1 MRWYYIKFTP
11 TEQAPNPNVSGF
23 VLEYGSSVQVQS
35 LFNPNGA
42 NLPGALEVE
51 FNFEVSAFDQRIPDG
66 QIKIYN
72 PPLPVVQNA
81 DKYRGMT
88 VEVRAG
94 FASYGGVGLPLANV
108 SQSGLIGYGK
118 VSVSFANW
126 VGGDMALNLVISPAI
141 QGIPSIAENP
151 TSVAPFQFVWK
162 KDQKFEDAINAT
174 FKPLGYEKVTL
185 ALDPELKWPGY
196 QVTISANDIISFS
209 NQLRRATAEII
220 PTTYLNGAG
229 IILRGPGDILVT
241 NTTKLPTTVAQI
253 QPQDVIGQPTISY
266 TGEFIAVQSVH
277 PIRAD
282 IRAGMGIMLNGV
294 YPLFNPTSPFNNS
307 KQLTLA
313 DKTLFVQKVRQIGK
327 FRDNTYQGW
336 VTVLD
341 SGILPS

>member
-23 VLEYGSSVQVQS
+23 VLEYGSSVQTQT

-72 PPLPVVQNA
+72 PPLPVLQNA

-94 FASYGGVGLPLANV
+94 FASYNGVGLPLANV

-126 VGGDMALNLVISPAI
+126 VGGDMALNLVISPAL

-151 TSVAPFQFVWK
+151 VSSAPYQFVWK
-162 KDQKFEDAINAT
+162 KDQKFEDAITAT
-174 FKPLGYEKVTL
+174 FKPLGYDTITF

-196 QVTISANDIISFS
+196 QINISANDIISFS
-209 NQLRRATAEII
+209 NQLRRATADLV
-220 PTTYLNGAG
+220 PTVYLNGVSL
-229 IILRGPGDILVT
+229 ILQAPGVLVVS
-241 NTTKLPTTVAQI
+241 NTTKSPTTTIEI
-253 QPQDVIGQPTISY
+253 QPQDVVGQPTISY

-277 PIRAD
+277 PLRAD
-282 IRAGMGIMLNGV
+282 IRAGMGIVLNGV
-294 YPLFNPTSPFNNS
+294 YPLFNPTSPFNNT
-307 KQLTLA
+307 KPLTLA
-313 DKTLFVQKVRQIGK
+313 DKTLFVQKVRQVGK
-327 FRDNTYQGW
+327 FRDNSYQGW

-341 SGILPS
+341 SGIIQS